1 MNLKQSLM
9 LVIATALTFGANA
22 QTDSVATAE
31 TLVLTLDSAKNYAV
45 QHSKTMRTADLNIQK
60 AEWAKWQAISNM
72 LVTVDGTLSYT
83 TMFGYTAEVEMGGMP
98 VKIPVN
104 DVGNLGITAQAAI
117 NGQMVVGVQLSKLAI
132 EMQKLS
138 QASSENDVK
147 SAATTAY
154 LSVLIAQESRKVLED
169 SRNNLEKS
177 YNNVVQLAKVGMAE
191 QTDADQLKVQLM
203 VLDNN
208 LRAADRNIQLAKSAL
223 ITAIGAP
230 PTSKIELTESL
241 DYFFENQEITEPEG
255 TVENNISMQ
264 QLDMSIDLAK
274 KQWTLSRWAYGP
286 TFAIQYSYSGKTYFG
301 KDAGFNMNPPH
312 SMTFAL
318 SIPIFSSGNRYS
330 QCKQSKI
337 DIDIAQTQRDQTLE
351 QLQVQEIQLKYNLSN
366 AIETYNSSKESLEL
380 YQKIFKNSLQ
390 KFNVGTISSNDLI
403 TVNNNLVQAQGSYI
417 QSLYDVMNAQT
428 DLLKLYNNL

>member
-1 MNLKQSLM
+1 MNFKKSLM
-9 LVIATALTFGANA
+9 LILAAGMSLCATA
-22 QTDSVATAE
+22 QTDTAANAGP
-31 TLVLTLDSAKNYAV
+31 LILTLDSAKAYAV

-72 LVTVDGTLSYT
+72 LLNVDGTLSYT
-83 TMFGYTAEVEMGGMP
+83 TMFGYVMNLGTFS
-98 VKIPVN
+98 IPSN
-104 DVGNLGITAQAAI
+104 DVGTLGISASAAV
-117 NGQMVVGVQLSKLAI
+117 NGQMIVGVQLSKMAI
-132 EMQKLS
+132 EMQELVK
-138 QASSENDVK
+138 QGSENDVK
-147 SAATTAY
+147 AAATTSY
-154 LSVLIAQESRKVLED
+154 LSVLIAQESKKTIED
-169 SRNNLEKS
+169 SRKNLEKS

-223 ITAIGAP
+223 ITALGAP
-230 PTSKIELTESL
+230 PASEVQLTETL
-241 DYFFENQEITEPEG
+241 DYFFENQQIDEPTG
-255 TVENNISMQ
+255 SVENGITMK
-264 QLDMSIDLAK
+264 QLDKNIDLAK

-286 TFAIQYSYSGKTYFG
+286 TFAIQYNYSGRTYFG
-301 KDAGFNMNPPH
+301 KDAGMKQAPNN
-312 SMTFAL
+312 MTFAL
-318 SIPIFSSGNRYS
+318 QVPIFSSGKRYS
-330 QCKQSKI
+330 AVKQAKI

-403 TVNNNLVQAQGSYI
+403 TVNNNLLNAQGTYI
-417 QSLYDVMNAQT
+417 QSLYQVMNAQT

>member
-1 MNLKQSLM
+1 MLILAAGMSLC
-9 LVIATALTFGANA
+9 ATA
-22 QTDSVATAE
+22 QTDTAANAGP
-31 TLVLTLDSAKNYAV
+31 LILTLDSAKAYAV

-72 LVTVDGTLSYT
+72 LLKVDGSLSYT
-83 TMFGYTAEVEMGGMP
+83 TMFGYVMNLGSFS
-98 VKIPVN
+98 IPSN
-104 DVGNLGITAQAAI
+104 DVGTLGVSASASV
-117 NGQMVVGVQLSKLAI
+117 NGQLIVGVQLSKMAI
-132 EMQKLS
+132 EMQELVK
-138 QASSENDVK
+138 QGSENDVK
-147 SAATTAY
+147 AAATTSY
-154 LSVLIAQESRKVLED
+154 LSVLIAQESKKTIED
-169 SRNNLEKS
+169 SRKNLEKS

-223 ITAIGAP
+223 ITALGAP
-230 PTSKIELTESL
+230 PASDVQLTETL
-241 DYFFENQEITEPEG
+241 DYFFENQQIEEPSG
-255 TVENNISMQ
+255 SVESGVTMR
-264 QLDMSIDLAK
+264 QLDMNIDLAK
-274 KQWTLSRWAYGP
+274 KQWTLARWAYGP
-286 TFAIQYSYSGKTYFG
+286 TFAVQYNYSGRTYFG
-301 KDAGFNMNPPH
+301 KDAGMKQAPNN
-312 SMTFAL
+312 MTFAL
-318 SIPIFSSGNRYS
+318 QIPIFSSGNRYS
-330 QCKQSKI
+330 QCKQKKI

-403 TVNNNLVQAQGSYI
+403 TVNNNLLNAQGTYI
-417 QSLYDVMNAQT
+417 QSLYQVMNAQT

>member
-1 MNLKQSLM
+1 MNFKKSLM
-9 LVIATALTFGANA
+9 LILAAAMTLGANA
-22 QTDSVATAE
+22 QTDSSANAGP
-31 TLVLTLDSAKNYAV
+31 LILTLDSAKAYAV

-72 LVTVDGTLSYT
+72 LLNVDGTLSYT
-83 TMFGYTAEVEMGGMP
+83 TMFGYVMNLGTFS
-98 VKIPVN
+98 IPSN
-104 DVGNLGITAQAAI
+104 DVGTLGISASAAV
-117 NGQMVVGVQLSKLAI
+117 NGQMIVGVQLSKMAI
-132 EMQKLS
+132 EMQELVK
-138 QASSENDVK
+138 QGSENDVK
-147 SAATTAY
+147 AAATTSY
-154 LSVLIAQESRKVLED
+154 LSVLIAQESKKTIED
-169 SRNNLEKS
+169 SRKNLEKS

-223 ITAIGAP
+223 ITALGAP
-230 PTSKIELTESL
+230 PASEVQLTETL
-241 DYFFENQEITEPEG
+241 DYFFENQQIDEPTG
-255 TVENNISMQ
+255 SVENGITMK
-264 QLDMSIDLAK
+264 QLDKNIDLAK

-286 TFAIQYSYSGKTYFG
+286 TFAIQYNYSGRTYFG
-301 KDAGFNMNPPH
+301 KDAGMKQAPNN
-312 SMTFAL
+312 MTFAL
-318 SIPIFSSGNRYS
+318 QVPIFSSGKRYS
-330 QCKQSKI
+330 AVKQAKI

-403 TVNNNLVQAQGSYI
+403 TVNNNLLNAQGTYI
-417 QSLYDVMNAQT
+417 QSLYQVMNAQT

>member
-1 MNLKQSLM
+1 MNFKKSLM
-9 LVIATALTFGANA
+9 LILAAGMSLCATA
-22 QTDSVATAE
+22 QTDTSASAGP
-31 TLVLTLDSAKNYAV
+31 LILTLDSAKAYAV

-72 LVTVDGTLSYT
+72 LLNVDGTLSYT
-83 TMFGYTAEVEMGGMP
+83 TMFGYVMNLGSFS
-98 VKIPVN
+98 IPSN
-104 DVGNLGITAQAAI
+104 DVGTLGISASAAV
-117 NGQMVVGVQLSKLAI
+117 NGQMIVGVQISKLAI
-132 EMQKLS
+132 EMQKLAM
-138 QASSENDVK
+138 QGSENDVK
-147 SAATTAY
+147 AAATTSY
-154 LSVLIAQESRKVLED
+154 LSVLIAQESKKTIED
-169 SRNNLEKS
+169 SRKNLEKS
-177 YNNVVQLAKVGMAE
+177 YNNIVQLAKVGMAE

-223 ITAIGAP
+223 ITALGAP
-230 PTSKIELTESL
+230 PTTEIQLTENL
-241 DYFFENQEITEPEG
+241 DYFFENEQIAEPSGSVEGNIT
-255 TVENNISMQ
+255 MQ

-286 TFAIQYSYSGKTYFG
+286 TFAIQYNYSGRTYFG
-301 KDAGFNMNPPH
+301 KDAGMKQAPNN
-312 SMTFAL
+312 MTFAL

-390 KFNVGTISSNDLI
+390 KYNVGTISSSDLI
-403 TVNNNLVQAQGSYI
+403 TVNNNLLNAQGTYI
-417 QSLYDVMNAQT
+417 QSLYSVMTAQT

>member
-1 MNLKQSLM
+1 MNLKRTLM
-9 LVIATALTFGANA
+9 LIFAAGVFSGANA
-22 QTDSVATAE
+22 QIDSTANQGP
-31 TLVLTLDSAKNYAV
+31 LILTLDSAKVYAV

-72 LVTVDGTLSYT
+72 LVNVDGNLSYT

-104 DVGNLGITAQAAI
+104 DVGNLSITAQAAI
-117 NGQMVVGVQLSKLAI
+117 NGQMVVGVQLSKMAI

-138 QASSENDVK
+138 QSSSENDVK
-147 SAATTAY
+147 AAATTSY
-154 LSVLIAQESRKVLED
+154 LSVLIAQESKKTIED
-169 SRNNLEKS
+169 SRKNLEKS
-177 YNNVVQLAKVGMAE
+177 YNNVVQLAKVGMTE

-203 VLDNN
+203 ILDNN

-223 ITAIGAP
+223 ITALGAP
-230 PTSKIELTESL
+230 PSTDVQLTESL
-241 DYFFENQEITEPEG
+241 DYFFENEEISEPSG
-255 TVENNISMQ
+255 NVESNITMK

-274 KQWTLSRWAYGP
+274 KQWTLSRWAYAP
-286 TFAIQYSYSGKTYFG
+286 TLAVQYSYSGRTYFG
-301 KDAGFNMNPPH
+301 KDAGFNMQPPH

-318 SIPIFSSGNRYS
+318 SVPIFSSGNRYS
-330 QCKQSKI
+330 QCKQKKI
-337 DIDIAQTQRDQTLE
+337 DVDIAQTQRDQTLE

-403 TVNNNLVQAQGSYI
+403 TVNNNLLNAQGTYI
-417 QSLYDVMNAQT
+417 QSLYSVMNAQT
-428 DLLKLYNNL
+428 ELLKLYNNL

>member
-9 LVIATALTFGANA
+9 LVVATVLTFGANA
-22 QTDSVATAE
+22 QTDSAATAE
-31 TLVLTLDSAKNYAV
+31 KLVLTLDSAKTYAV
-45 QHSKTMRTADLNIQK
+45 QHSKSMKTADLNVQK

-72 LVTVDGTLSYT
+72 LVNVDGTLSYT

-117 NGQMVVGVQLSKLAI
+117 NGQLVVGVQLSKLAI

-138 QASSENDVK
+138 QSSSENDVK
-147 SAATTAY
+147 AAATTSY
-154 LSVLIAQESRKVLED
+154 LSVLIAQESKSVVED
-169 SRNNLEKS
+169 SRINLEKT
-177 YNNVVQLAKVGMAE
+177 YNNIIQLAKVGMAE

-223 ITAIGAP
+223 ITALGAP
-230 PTSKIELTESL
+230 PSSEVELTESL
-241 DYFFENQEITEPEG
+241 DYFFENQEIDEPSG
-255 TVENNISMQ
+255 SVESSVVMR
-264 QLDMSIDLAK
+264 QLDMSIELAK

-286 TFAIQYSYSGKTYFG
+286 TLAIQYNYSGRTYFG
-301 KDAGFNMNPPH
+301 KDAGFNMQPPH
-312 SMTFAL
+312 TMTFAL
-318 SIPIFSSGNRYS
+318 SVPIFSSGNRYAA
-330 QCKQSKI
+330 CKQKKI
-337 DIDIAQTQRDQTLE
+337 DVDIAQTQRDQTLE

-403 TVNNNLVQAQGSYI
+403 TVNNNLLNAQGSYI
-417 QSLYDVMNAQT
+417 QSLYQVMNAQT
-428 DLLKLYNNL
+428 ELLKLYNNL